1 MSTMGGGD
9 FVRQERG
16 GVVIHVCRALADIP
30 GLRHG
35 FSTRHGGV
43 SPLPRDALNLSRV
56 AWDAGENV
64 EENRRRFL
72 SALGIDPSELRALAQ
87 MHSDRIHVVETGEPW
102 ARVEGDA
109 MITALPRLAL
119 AIQVADCFPV
129 VLADPDRG
137 VIANLHAGW
146 RGTAARI
153 AEKAVRLAV
162 SRFGSDPGAA
172 RVAIGPG
179 IRSCCFEVEADVAA
193 VFEASFPGMPLARP
207 RPGVPGK
214 FLVDLPAALG
224 HQLRAAG
231 VGADNI
237 HDLGAC
243 TRCNPDEF
251 FSYRGEG
258 PRSGR
263 LMAVIARS

>member
-1 MSTMGGGD
+1 MGGGD

-16 GVVIHVCRALADIP
+16 GVAIHVCRGLADIP

-43 SPLPRDALNLSRV
+43 SPLPRGALNLSRV
-56 AWDAGENV
+56 AWDAPENV

-72 SALGIDPSELRALAQ
+72 SALGIDPGELRTLAQ
-87 MHSDRIHVVETGEPW
+87 IHSDRIHVVETGEPW
-102 ARVEGDA
+102 GRVEGDA
-109 MITALPRLAL
+109 TITALPRLAL

-129 VLADPDRG
+129 LLAEPARG
-137 VIANLHAGW
+137 VIGNLHAGW
-146 RGTAARI
+146 RGTAARL
-153 AEKAVRLAV
+153 AEKSVRAAATRIDCDSAVL
-162 SRFGSDPGAA
+162 

-179 IRSCCFEVEADVAA
+179 IRSCCFEVGPEVAA
-193 VFEASFPGMPLARP
+193 VFEASFPGVRLARP
-207 RPGVPGK
+207 KPGSAGK
-214 FLVDLPAALG
+214 FMVDLPAALV
-224 HQLRAAG
+224 HQLRDAG
-231 VGADNI
+231 VAAENI

-243 TRCNPDEF
+243 TRCNLDEF

>member
-1 MSTMGGGD
+1 MSGEG
-9 FVRQERG
+9 FVRRERD
-16 GVVIHVCRALADIP
+16 GVAVHLSRALEEIP

-43 SPLPRDALNLSRV
+43 SALPRGALNLSRV
-56 AWDAGENV
+56 AWDAPENV

-72 SALGIDPSELRALAQ
+72 RAVEIEPGELRALAQ
-87 MHSDRIHVVETGEPW
+87 IHSDRIRIVESAEPW
-102 ARVEGDA
+102 VREEGDG
-109 MITALPRLAL
+109 MITPLPSVAL

-129 VLADPDRG
+129 LLADPVRG
-137 VIANLHAGW
+137 VVANLHAGW

-153 AEKAVRLAV
+153 AEKGVGVAA
-162 SRFGSDPGAA
+162 SRFGCNPGAV

-179 IRSCCFEVEADVAA
+179 IRSCCFEVGSEVAA
-193 VFEASFPGMPLARP
+193 VFETSFPGTPLSRP
-207 RPGVPGK
+207 IPGAPGK
-214 FLVDLPAALG
+214 FLVDLPAALV

-231 VGADNI
+231 VAAENI

-258 PRSGR
+258 PHSGR
-263 LMAVIARS
+263 LMAIIARS